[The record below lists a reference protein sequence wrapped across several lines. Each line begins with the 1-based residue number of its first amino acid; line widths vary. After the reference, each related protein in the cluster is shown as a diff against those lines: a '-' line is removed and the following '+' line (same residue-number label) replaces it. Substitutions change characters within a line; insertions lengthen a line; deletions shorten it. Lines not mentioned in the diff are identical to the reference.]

1 MAAPT
6 TKVGQEV
13 LRHANKLH
21 GMVSAA
27 GNETAVQRLEAEA
40 KRWSEAGT
48 DAVFAGDVK
57 RGKSSLINA
66 VIGRYG
72 LLPVDADVAT
82 AVHLAVHDGTPEAVR
97 VTRVDHETGATTVEE
112 IDPARLADFASM
124 SGDQEVVAT
133 VTAAEVVVQ
142 DPLLA
147 RGLTLVDTPGVGGM
161 TRGHR
166 DITMAALQR
175 ADVLVFV
182 VSCSEPVSLTELE
195 FLSEASER
203 IGNVVLVATRA
214 DLGTGDTNDAMAED
228 VRRRIGVLA
237 DRRETDDPAAAR
249 RLRRLAERPVVL
261 TSSYLAEQA
270 ARRLERG
277 RVEQAAAM
285 RAESGIDELIG
296 RLGQAVDARENVRL
310 ANLLQLVSVITN
322 QMESEQSD
330 RLRAVD
336 GDGSVE
342 EELRARSEELE
353 RAVGAQARW
362 RGVLANGISR
372 MQTGA
377 GRDVSRELTAV
388 RDHYRELF
396 DSKDVELDID
406 AFSVQLQQ
414 SLVAAWANLSNQVS
428 TQFDGVINSL
438 MEELTLE
445 AEPGLL
451 GEFEMPP
458 GIQDMTNRRDL
469 TNDFDL
475 LDDALPLA
483 TQAFSFGN
491 IANALVGVLGIATGG
506 LGLAAYGIGAAL
518 SGSIVM
524 LRRKKREQRQQ
535 AVEMQR
541 ALNEALFGQE
551 GIVREFTTELTL
563 RIIDARQSLEVMIE
577 DRLTARRKELETQ
590 RRELQELLRSEMA
603 TRTSTRAEVERRLG
617 ELKSFRNDTDRLV
630 AEVDRLLE
638 QAFAGTPTPSSTSEP
653 VADEPVPA
661 EPVAATDEAPQA
673 PAPAGAAVG
682 STATTE

>member
-1 MAAPT
+1 MATPT

-40 KRWSEAGT
+40 RRWSESGT
-48 DAVFAGDVK
+48 DAVFAGDIK

-66 VIGRYG
+66 LIGRPG

-82 AVHLAVHDGTPEAVR
+82 AVHLAVHHGSPEAVR
-97 VTRVDHETGATTVEE
+97 VTRVDHETGATSTEE
-112 IDPARLADFASM
+112 IDPARLAQYASM
-124 SGDQEVVAT
+124 SGDQEVVST
-133 VTAAEVVVQ
+133 VTAAEVVVE
-142 DPLLA
+142 DPLLE

-175 ADVLVFV
+175 ADILVFV
-182 VSCSEPVSLTELE
+182 VSCVEPVSRSELE

-214 DLGTGDTNDAMAED
+214 DLGAGDTNAAMVD
-228 VRRRIGVLA
+228 DLRHRIGVLA
-237 DRRETDDPAAAR
+237 TQREAEDPDAAR

-270 ARRLERG
+270 ARRQERG

-285 RAESGIDELIG
+285 RADSGIDVLIG

-310 ANLLQLVSVITN
+310 ANLLQLVGVIAN
-322 QMESEQSD
+322 QLESEQSD

-336 GDGSVE
+336 GDSTVE
-342 EELRARSEELE
+342 EDLKARSEELE
-353 RAVGAQARW
+353 RAVGTQARW
-362 RGVLANGISR
+362 RSVLANGISR

-377 GRDVSRELTAV
+377 SRDVSRELTAV

-396 DSKDVELDID
+396 DSKEVELDID
-406 AFSVQLQQ
+406 SFSVQLQQ
-414 SLVAAWANLSNQVS
+414 SLFAAWANLANKVS
-428 TQFDGVINSL
+428 AQFDAVIKAI

-445 AEPGLL
+445 SEPGLL

-458 GIQDMTNRRDL
+458 GIAEMTNRRDL

-506 LGLAAYGIGAAL
+506 LGLAAYGVGAAL

-535 AVEMQR
+535 AMEMQR

-577 DRLTARRKELETQ
+577 DRLTVRRKELETQ

-603 TRTSTRAEVERRLG
+603 TRASTRAEVERRLA
-617 ELKSFRNDTDRLV
+617 ELKAFRNETARLV
-630 AEVDRLLE
+630 AGVDELLE
-638 QAFAGTPTPSSTSEP
+638 RAFAGPPPE
-653 VADEPVPA
+653 
-661 EPVAATDEAPQA
+661 
-673 PAPAGAAVG
+673 
-682 STATTE
+682 TATAEENPITHQEPAAAPDTSNPAVLAE